1 MKRTTYWKIGRI
13 CGLAVV
19 GIILLEVMPAN
30 AVSAVQGVETYK
42 NIDVKFTKNARKC
55 DFQSLGPFERYLTNS
70 LRKVGLRKTRSS
82 IVTVSLEIGGIPFG
96 AFETQCAV
104 EATLHFRTMLRSDN
118 IVTDSLAVRETVNR
132 LQVFPISLYSV
143 GAFGVDTTL
152 YTFADGRNIT
162 KAEKKVLDM
171 IDRLV
176 MRFDKARGN

>member
-1 MKRTTYWKIGRI
+1 MKRTTRFTIGRL
-13 CGLAVV
+13 CGLAMAGLV
-19 GIILLEVMPAN
+19 LLGSAPAN

-42 NIDVKFTKNARKC
+42 NIEVKFTKNARKC
-55 DFQSLGPFERYLTNS
+55 DFQSLGPFERYLTKS
-70 LRKVGLRKTRSS
+70 LKKVGLRKTRSS
-82 IVTVSLEIGGIPFG
+82 IVTVSLEIGGVPFG

-118 IVTDSLAVRETVNR
+118 IVTDNLAVRETVNR

-152 YTFADGRNIT
+152 YTYADGRNIT

-176 MRFDKARGN
+176 TRFDKARGN

>member
-1 MKRTTYWKIGRI
+1 MKRTTYFTIGCI
-13 CGLAVV
+13 CSLAMA
-19 GIILLEVMPAN
+19 GIVLLDAIPAN

-42 NIDVKFTKNARKC
+42 NIEVKFTKNARKC

-96 AFETQCAV
+96 AFDTQCAV
-104 EATLHFRTMLRSDN
+104 EANLHFRTMLRSDN

-152 YTFADGRNIT
+152 YTYADGRNIT

-176 MRFDKARGN
+176 MRFDRARGN

>member
-1 MKRTTYWKIGRI
+1 MKRTTYFTIG
-13 CGLAVV
+13 CLCSLAMAGVV
-19 GIILLEVMPAN
+19 LLGAFPAN

-42 NIDVKFTKNARKC
+42 NIEVKFTKNARKC

-70 LRKVGLRKTRSS
+70 LKRVGLRKTRSS
-82 IVTVSLEIGGIPFG
+82 IVTVSLEVGGIPFG
-96 AFETQCAV
+96 AFDTQCAV

-152 YTFADGRNIT
+152 YTYADGRNIT

-176 MRFDKARGN
+176 MRFDRARGN